1 MVATTGESESLRVD
15 VERED
20 DYSDKEKLDYEST
33 LLGIYVSGHPLDKY
47 QDIIEQLSS
56 MNLSQI
62 QDIPGDSKRDVV
74 IAGLITSKK
83 NILTKKG
90 DKMCFAQL
98 EDLNGKIECIVFP
111 RVFAENEQILSET
124 DPVVMTGQV
133 NLAEHPR
140 KFFPQ
145 KIEKLK
151 KEAETRVSGVRIN
164 IDVNTSSEVRLKRMR
179 EVILSYKGSVP
190 CHLILET
197 SEGKAR
203 MPLGEGFQN
212 PVPQFAAKINEIFNQ
227 NSVKFIVDGSL
238 QEGVTQ

>member
-15 VERED
+15 VDRED

-111 RVFAENEQILSET
+111 RVFSENEQILSET
-124 DPVVMTGQV
+124 DPVVMTGTS
-133 NLAEHPR
+133 
-140 KFFPQ
+140 KFRG
-145 KIEKLK
+145 
-151 KEAETRVSGVRIN
+151 A
-164 IDVNTSSEVRLKRMR
+164 SS
-179 EVILSYKGSVP
+179 
-190 CHLILET
+190 
-197 SEGKAR
+197 
-203 MPLGEGFQN
+203 
-212 PVPQFAAKINEIFNQ
+212 
-227 NSVKFIVDGSL
+227 
-238 QEGVTQ
+238 